1 METTA
6 LAESLQQAT
15 TRTFELLAFLCA
27 AEPSAP
33 PADAE
38 VTGASIGFSGPRVG
52 YLRLRVPQRLVAT
65 IAANMLGLD
74 EAETTADQ
82 QRDALGETLNVICG
96 NLLPLLEGA
105 RAVFRVLAPQVPAVP
120 EAVGLPASATARVA
134 FDEGWAEVTLH
145 LSAQEAA

>member
-6 LAESLQQAT
+6 LAEKLQQAT

-27 AEPSAP
+27 AEPDATP
-33 PADAE
+33 PDAE
-38 VTGASIGFSGPRVG
+38 VAAASIGFSGPQAG
-52 YLRLRVPQRLVAT
+52 YLRLRVPQRMVAT

-96 NLLPLLEGA
+96 NLLPALEGPQ
-105 RAVFRVLAPQVPAVP
+105 AVFRVLAPEVPAGP
-120 EAVGLPASATARVA
+120 LATDMPPTATTRVA
-134 FDEGWAEVTLH
+134 FDEGWAEVALH
-145 LSAQEAA
+145 LAAQEAA